1 MSIDAP
7 ILPPPPNTPTQFA
20 GYEGELDTAA
30 LPIVV
35 SSTALSSSI
44 IVKSG
49 VGKLFGFSVYNTNSS
64 AQFILMF
71 DANSLP
77 ADGAVPI
84 GVFVAGAGGTSATPA
99 GALGVY
105 YGSTGLGFTRGI
117 ALCNSSTASTKTIG
131 AADCLFSAQYV

>member
-30 LPIVV
+30 LPIYVASTV
-35 SSTALSSSI
+35 ASSNMV
-44 IVKSG
+44 VKSG
-49 VGKLFGFSVYNTNSS
+49 VGKLFGFSVYNTNAS

-77 ADGAVPI
+77 SDGAVPI
-84 GVFVAGAGGTSATPA
+84 GVFVAGAGGASAVVT

-105 YGSTGLGFTRGI
+105 YGSTGIGFTRGI
-117 ALCNSSTASTKTIG
+117 VLCNSSTAATKTIG